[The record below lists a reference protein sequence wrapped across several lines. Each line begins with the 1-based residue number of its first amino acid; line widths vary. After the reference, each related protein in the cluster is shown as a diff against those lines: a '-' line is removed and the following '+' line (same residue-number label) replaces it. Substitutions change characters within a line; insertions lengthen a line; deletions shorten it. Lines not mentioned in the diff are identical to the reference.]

1 MKLEKDIF
9 ALKLNVFKSMSD
21 SRYARLD
28 SLSPFVNLTLQY
40 LQETLQPLLYNV
52 SSEISRLVE
61 DFIERYLMK
70 ELFENEVDLNSCILS
85 NNPVV
90 VYDNIKNPMYRAVA
104 VTATETAWMKNSNRK
119 RKMFDAAKDEA
130 LKSMEKPFK
139 ESVEIKFREIQQT
152 LNILYHN
159 YVKPDMN
166 TIQKLEQDKKEKES
180 YISRLQR
187 EWNDESVYYNE
198 IKNVIVEAQL

>member
-1 MKLEKDIF
+1 
-9 ALKLNVFKSMSD
+9 
-21 SRYARLD
+21 
-28 SLSPFVNLTLQY
+28 
-40 LQETLQPLLYNV
+40 
-52 SSEISRLVE
+52 
-61 DFIERYLMK
+61 
-70 ELFENEVDLNSCILS
+70 
-85 NNPVV
+85 
-90 VYDNIKNPMYRAVA
+90 
-104 VTATETAWMKNSNRK
+104 MKNSNRK